1 MVTTASQ
8 KVVHCEESL
17 LSCHHCFRLVGIA
30 FQLSFMQCNKPFTPE
45 SIFFDVQ
52 ERRLAEAIS
61 TSLTPAF
68 QFRGFPFSIFAV
80 SSVSSSSPS
89 GYTSPSQQ

>member
-52 ERRLAEAIS
+52 ERRLAEAHFDMTHCSI
-61 TSLTPAF
+61 PV
-68 QFRGFPFSIFAV
+68 RGFPFSI
-80 SSVSSSSPS
+80 
-89 GYTSPSQQ
+89 